1 MLDSRINK
9 WWCNVLDSG
18 SNQTSSLSK
27 QITLMLKYSSN
38 HINVLWFSDMCCKS
52 CNSPWSLSGLEW
64 RSWVRLSFQ
73 ELCCIMQWS
82 WLFYFSCNTD
92 RTWFL
97 PKSYTCAN
105 KCGYMLSNAEPL
117 FYKSDLVLFST
128 FFWKLRW
135 YICAIT
141 SAVSS
146 NTLY

>member
-105 KCGYMLSNAEPL
+105 KCGYMVSKRWA
-117 FYKSDLVLFST
+117 LVLQ
-128 FFWKLRW
+128 
-135 YICAIT
+135 ICSGSVQYFLLKA
-141 SAVSS
+141 AVVHLCYNLHSKQ
-146 NTLY
+146 

>member
-18 SNQTSSLSK
+18 SNHTSSLSK

-38 HINVLWFSDMCCKS
+38 NINVLWFSDMCCKS

-73 ELCCIMQWS
+73 ELCCIMYFIS
-82 WLFYFSCNTD
+82 LVTLIELDSSLKVTPVRISADTWLV
-92 RTWFL
+92 
-97 PKSYTCAN
+97 
-105 KCGYMLSNAEPL
+105 NAEPL
-117 FYKSDLVLFST
+117 FYKSGLVLFST
-128 FFWKLRW
+128 FFWRLWW

-141 SAVSS
+141 STVSS